1 VCVALAVLPK
11 DHTAIDPTECVVL
24 DRVVRS
30 VTMVAEAR
38 LVWHDT
44 KVNTARVRLRAS
56 MTRDVDDRDTSLLWD
71 VAVLR
76 CVPESYASA
85 AREAA
90 DTLAVGHEQVGWWEP
105 EDVTGQAQA
114 CVNFTCSVNSEPTSV
129 RPKPQN
135 PNPACRLP
143 ALITHANRLA
153 SAA

>member
-56 MTRDVDDRDTSLLWD
+56 MTRDVDDTSLLWD

-90 DTLAVGHEQVGWWEP
+90 DTVAVGHEQVGWWEP
-105 EDVTGQAQA
+105 ELGESGQAQA
-114 CVNFTCSVNSEPTSV
+114 CVNFTCSVNSEPTNSV

-135 PNPACRLP
+135 PIPCVSSSCVDNPRQ
-143 ALITHANRLA
+143 
-153 SAA
+153 SSS